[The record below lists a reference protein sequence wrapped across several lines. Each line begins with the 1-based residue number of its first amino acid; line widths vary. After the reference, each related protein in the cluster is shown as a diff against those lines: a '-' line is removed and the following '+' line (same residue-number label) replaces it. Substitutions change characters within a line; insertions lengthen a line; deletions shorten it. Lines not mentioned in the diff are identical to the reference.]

1 MRWYVD
7 GLRRHGRVGNARV
20 RWPLVMMRLVSL
32 RLAVQLP
39 LLLAGLALVVRV
51 LGGGVGVGRVAVLR
65 RHAARTRLV
74 GARHGAQVL
83 LMLNVQT
90 LVSRQRGRVR
100 WRRRRRKP
108 IAAGG
113 MTGGALGLA
122 VRREL
127 QMMGR

>member
-1 MRWYVD
+1 MRRYVD
-7 GLRRHGRVGNARV
+7 GLRRHGRVGHTRV
-20 RWPLVMMRLVSL
+20 RRPLVIMRLVSL

-39 LLLAGLALVVRV
+39 LLLALTLTVRV
-51 LGGGVGVGRVAVLR
+51 RGSGVGVGRVAVLR
-65 RHAARTRLV
+65 RHAARARLV

-83 LMLNVQT
+83 LMLDVQT

-100 WRRRRRKP
+100 WRRRGRKA

-113 MTGGALGLA
+113 MAGGSLGLA
-122 VRREL
+122 MRREL